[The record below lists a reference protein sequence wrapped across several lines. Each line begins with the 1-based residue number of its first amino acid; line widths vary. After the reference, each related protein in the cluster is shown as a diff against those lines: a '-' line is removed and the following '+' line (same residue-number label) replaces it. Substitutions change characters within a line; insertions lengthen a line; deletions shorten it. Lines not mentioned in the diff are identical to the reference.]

1 MPVPSKGQEGAGR
14 GDAEFV
20 SGGKQPRARSA
31 PQSSRGW
38 SHGSFPT
45 SPAGTA
51 TRLSLTGLPPSLGTS
66 ARRKTLVMSGS
77 LAFYPASQGAAL
89 FIHNLPA
96 HPHPAAAR
104 LTARLCPED
113 SGLSGTS
120 KALPSSA
127 GGWQGGLEAGDGS
140 GDSWIPIPAV
150 RGEGFT
156 RLLLIALNAGSGL
169 LTQPRPK
176 LHRDTNCSW
185 GVWGTLPVSPERLRG
200 ISFFKSSPTTALSKS
215 ETSWERIRSLERARS
230 WEALLLYSSTLLS
243 QSEW

>member
-14 GDAEFV
+14 GDPGLYRVGNSLGLAV
-20 SGGKQPRARSA
+20 PRRAPVAGPMGHSPPARRA
-31 PQSSRGW
+31 PRHACHSQG
-38 SHGSFPT
+38 FP
-45 SPAGTA
+45 PC
-51 TRLSLTGLPPSLGTS
+51 LGTS

-96 HPHPAAAR
+96 HPHPAR

-150 RGEGFT
+150 RGEGST
-156 RLLLIALNAGSGL
+156 RLLLIALNTHSGL
-169 LTQPRPK
+169 LTQPPPK
-176 LHRDTNCSW
+176 LH
-185 GVWGTLPVSPERLRG
+185 
-200 ISFFKSSPTTALSKS
+200 
-215 ETSWERIRSLERARS
+215 
-230 WEALLLYSSTLLS
+230 
-243 QSEW
+243 